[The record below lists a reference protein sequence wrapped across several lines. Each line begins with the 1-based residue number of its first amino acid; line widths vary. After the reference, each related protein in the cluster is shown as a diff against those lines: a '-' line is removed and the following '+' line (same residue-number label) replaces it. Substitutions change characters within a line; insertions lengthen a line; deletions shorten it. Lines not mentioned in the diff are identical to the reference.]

1 MFKASAYDPLAV
13 ALMGFGILVLVAVAI
28 VF

>member
-1 MFKASAYDPLAV
+1 MFKLAAFDPVAV
-13 ALMGFGILVLVAVAI
+13 AIMGFGILVLVAIAM